1 MLKITVKRKRKE
13 TTKELFATTY
23 FTTRIPLQKAQRS
36 VGTFSRILDSPWSA
50 PTCLSLFARQSMA
63 GLFPIGFSRYGGSF
77 KREQSK
83 FQGKDLEIYF
93 PPSAFGRQMPPFR
106 NRVPRFDLWRRKGL
120 PDQATVWNH
129 YRWNF
134 VFINF
139 ALLDTVDT
147 RTV

>member
-1 MLKITVKRKRKE
+1 MLKITKNERKRRRNYLPPRILPRE
-13 TTKELFATTY
+13 
-23 FTTRIPLQKAQRS
+23 IPLQKAQRS
-36 VGTFSRILDSPWSA
+36 VGTRILDSPWSA
-50 PTCLSLFARQSMA
+50 PTCLSFFARQSMA
-63 GLFPIGFSRYGGSF
+63 GLFPMGFSRYGGSF

-93 PPSAFGRQMPPFR
+93 PPSAFGRQMPPFQ

-139 ALLDTVDT
+139 ALLWRPWT
-147 RTV
+147 RR